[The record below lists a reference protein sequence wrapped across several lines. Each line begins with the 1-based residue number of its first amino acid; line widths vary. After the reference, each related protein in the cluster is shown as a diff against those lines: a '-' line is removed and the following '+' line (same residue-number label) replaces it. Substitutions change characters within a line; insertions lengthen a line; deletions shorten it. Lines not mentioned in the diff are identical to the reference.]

1 MPIMCVG
8 GRRDEELTNIAL
20 VTPTWAMYNLL
31 MVHTMAAE
39 LVKAALGAWF
49 LVMHKTA
56 AIKYPEYDPEI
67 GKVLFVKLFCKE
79 GQGTKSQEVIAEGLL
94 DLSVLDNPPEIH
106 GGAMLGGRY
115 FNSKNEYMSQ
125 AYMNIKA

>member
-1 MPIMCVG
+1 MCVG

-49 LVMHKTA
+49 LVMYKKA
-56 AIKYPEYDPEI
+56 AINYLEYDPDT
-67 GKVLFVKLFCKE
+67 GRVSFLDNFDKE
-79 GQGTKSQEVIAEGLL
+79 DQGTEPQEAIVEGLMDLFIL
-94 DLSVLDNPPEIH
+94 DKSLDIH
-106 GGAMLGGRY
+106 RGAMASGRY
-115 FNSKNEYMSQ
+115 FNSNNKDMS
-125 AYMNIKA
+125 